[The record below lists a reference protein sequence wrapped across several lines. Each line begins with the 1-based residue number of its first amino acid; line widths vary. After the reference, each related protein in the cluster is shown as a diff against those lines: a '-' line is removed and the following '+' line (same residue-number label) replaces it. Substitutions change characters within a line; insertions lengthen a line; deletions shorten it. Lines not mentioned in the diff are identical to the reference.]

1 MTGPDEYPAPG
12 APGSASDPQSLPPTH
27 QSPSTWGW
35 GQPPGPGLPPWAH
48 QPGMFAG
55 AAHKPCAIPL
65 RPLTLGDIYDAAFKI
80 IRFNPKA
87 TVGAAVLVAGV
98 AMAIPVVLTAILT
111 FALDMSIDPEATD
124 FSQRDAIGMASS
136 LGSFGLGAVLQSLGL
151 ILVTGMIARVVAGA
165 AVGRRMTLGEAWAA
179 TAGKRW
185 RLIGL
190 ALLLGFVTTLILA
203 VYIGAWALVI
213 LASPSGWVIAGWA
226 AVSVP
231 AFLIFM
237 PWFWIRF
244 YYLPV
249 PALMLEPIGVIE
261 AIRRGYSLSSRAFW
275 RTFGI
280 AVLTLIVAQIASS
293 MLAMPFSFLGQ
304 VGMMA
309 GATTQYFLLIF
320 MLTQAVST
328 VITTAFVAPF
338 TGSVTALQYLDLR
351 IRKEAFD
358 VELMNRAGITRA

>member
-35 GQPPGPGLPPWAH
+35 GQPPGPGLPQWAN
-48 QPGMFAG
+48 
-55 AAHKPCAIPL
+55 HKPGAIPL

-213 LASPSGWVIAGWA
+213 LASPS
-226 AVSVP
+226 
-231 AFLIFM
+231 
-237 PWFWIRF
+237 
-244 YYLPV
+244 
-249 PALMLEPIGVIE
+249 E
-261 AIRRGYSLSSRAFW
+261 
-275 RTFGI
+275 
-280 AVLTLIVAQIASS
+280 
-293 MLAMPFSFLGQ
+293 
-304 VGMMA
+304 
-309 GATTQYFLLIF
+309 
-320 MLTQAVST
+320 
-328 VITTAFVAPF
+328 
-338 TGSVTALQYLDLR
+338 
-351 IRKEAFD
+351 
-358 VELMNRAGITRA
+358 

>member
-1 MTGPDEYPAPG
+1 
-12 APGSASDPQSLPPTH
+12 
-27 QSPSTWGW
+27 
-35 GQPPGPGLPPWAH
+35 
-48 QPGMFAG
+48 
-55 AAHKPCAIPL
+55 
-65 RPLTLGDIYDAAFKI
+65 
-80 IRFNPKA
+80 
-87 TVGAAVLVAGV
+87 
-98 AMAIPVVLTAILT
+98 
-111 FALDMSIDPEATD
+111 
-124 FSQRDAIGMASS
+124 
-136 LGSFGLGAVLQSLGL
+136 
-151 ILVTGMIARVVAGA
+151 
-165 AVGRRMTLGEAWAA
+165 MTLGEAWAA

-304 VGMMA
+304 VGMMPERRR
-309 GATTQYFLLIF
+309 
-320 MLTQAVST
+320 ST
-328 VITTAFVAPF
+328 
-338 TGSVTALQYLDLR
+338 SC
-351 IRKEAFD
+351 
-358 VELMNRAGITRA
+358 